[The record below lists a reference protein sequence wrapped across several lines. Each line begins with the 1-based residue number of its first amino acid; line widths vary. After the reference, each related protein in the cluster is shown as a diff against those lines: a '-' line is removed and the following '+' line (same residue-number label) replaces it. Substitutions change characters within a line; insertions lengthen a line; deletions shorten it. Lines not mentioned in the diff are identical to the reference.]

1 MNGMLNI
8 KIICVGKLKEK
19 FYTAAAAEYMKRLST
34 LCRLEVEELRES
46 RLSAQPSQAEV
57 EAALK
62 KEGESIALRIPAGA
76 LTVALCVEGKQLS
89 SVRFS
94 QFLEACALKGRSKLC
109 FLIGGSEG
117 LSEEVKEKAEVRMSM
132 SEMTFPHHLAR
143 IMLLEQLYRA
153 FQIREGSRYHK

>member
-1 MNGMLNI
+1 MLNI

-19 FYTAAAAEYMKRLST
+19 FYIAAAAEYMKRLGA
-34 LCRLEVEELRES
+34 LCRLEVEELPES
-46 RLSAQPSQAEV
+46 RLPAQPSEAEV
-57 EAALK
+57 EAALRR
-62 KEGESIALRIPAGA
+62 EGESIALRIPSGA

-109 FLIGGSEG
+109 FLIGSSVG

-153 FQIREGSRYHK
+153 FQIRDGSKYHK

>member
-1 MNGMLNI
+1 MLNI

-19 FYTAAAAEYMKRLST
+19 FYSAAAAEYMKRLST
-34 LCRLEVEELRES
+34 LCRLEVEELPES

>member
-1 MNGMLNI
+1 MLNI

-19 FYTAAAAEYMKRLST
+19 FYLGAAAEYTKRLGAH
-34 LCRLEVEELRES
+34 CRLEVEELPES

>member
-1 MNGMLNI
+1 MLNI

-34 LCRLEVEELRES
+34 LCRLEVEELPES
-46 RLSAQPSQAEV
+46 RLSAQPSEAEV
-57 EAALK
+57 EAALR
-62 KEGESIALRIPAGA
+62 KEGESIALRIPSGA

-89 SVRFS
+89 SLRFS

-109 FLIGGSEG
+109 FLIGSSVG

-153 FQIREGSRYHK
+153 FQIRDGSKYHK

>member
-1 MNGMLNI
+1 MLNI

-19 FYTAAAAEYMKRLST
+19 FFLAAAAEYAKRLST
-34 LCRLEVEELRES
+34 ACRLEVEELPES
-46 RLSAQPSQAEV
+46 RLPSQPSAAEV
-57 EAALK
+57 EAALR

-76 LTVALCVEGKQLS
+76 LTVALCIEGKQLS

-94 QFLEACALKGRSKLC
+94 QFLEACALGGRSKLC
-109 FLIGGSEG
+109 FLIGSSEG
-117 LSEEVKEKAEVRMSM
+117 LSEEIKERADLRMSM

-153 FQIREGSRYHK
+153 FQIRDGSRYHK

>member
-1 MNGMLNI
+1 MLNI

-34 LCRLEVEELRES
+34 LCRLEVEELPES
-46 RLSAQPSQAEV
+46 RLSAQPSEAEV
-57 EAALK
+57 EAALR
-62 KEGESIALRIPAGA
+62 KEGESIALRIPSGA

-89 SVRFS
+89 SLRFS

-109 FLIGGSEG
+109 FLIGSSVG

-153 FQIREGSRYHK
+153 FQIRDGSRYHK

>member
-1 MNGMLNI
+1 MLNI

-19 FYTAAAAEYMKRLST
+19 FYLAAAAEYTKRLSS
-34 LCRLEVEELRES
+34 LCRLEVEELPES
-46 RLSAQPSQAEV
+46 RLPAQPSAAEV
-57 EAALK
+57 EAALQ

-94 QFLEACALKGRSKLC
+94 QFLEACALKGRSRIC

-117 LSEEVKEKAEVRMSM
+117 LSEEIKEKADLRMSM

-143 IMLLEQLYRA
+143 IMLLEQIYRA
-153 FQIREGSRYHK
+153 FQIRDGSRYHK

>member
-34 LCRLEVEELRES
+34 LCRLEVEELPES

>member
-1 MNGMLNI
+1 MLNI

-19 FYTAAAAEYMKRLST
+19 FYLGAAAEYCKRLGSF
-34 LCRLEVEELRES
+34 CHLEVEELPES
-46 RLSAQPSQAEV
+46 RLSANPSPAEI
-57 EAALK
+57 EAALR

-94 QFLEACALKGRSKLC
+94 QFLEACALRGRSRLC

-117 LSEEVKEKAEVRMSM
+117 LSEEIKERSDLRMSM

-153 FQIREGSRYHK
+153 FQIRDGSRYHK

>member
-1 MNGMLNI
+1 MLNI

-19 FYTAAAAEYMKRLST
+19 FYIAAAAEYIKRLGA
-34 LCRLEVEELRES
+34 LCRLEVEELPES
-46 RLSAQPSQAEV
+46 RLSAQPSAAEV
-57 EAALK
+57 EAALR
-62 KEGESIALRIPAGA
+62 KEGESIALRIPSGA

-89 SVRFS
+89 SLRFS

-109 FLIGGSEG
+109 FLIGSSVG

-153 FQIREGSRYHK
+153 FQIRDGSKYHK

>member
-1 MNGMLNI
+1 MLNI

-19 FYTAAAAEYMKRLST
+19 FYIAAAAEYMKRLST
-34 LCRLEVEELRES
+34 LCRLEVEELPES

>member
-1 MNGMLNI
+1 MLNI

-19 FYTAAAAEYMKRLST
+19 YWTAAAAEYVKRLGS
-34 LCRLEVEELRES
+34 LCRLEVEELPES
-46 RLSAQPSQAEV
+46 RLPARPSPAEV

-62 KEGESIALRIPAGA
+62 KEGESVVLRLPDGA
-76 LTVALCVEGKQLS
+76 VTVALCVEGSQLD

-94 QFLEACALKGRSKLC
+94 QFLEACALGGRSRLC
-109 FLIGGSEG
+109 FLIGSSEG
-117 LSEEVKEKAEVRMSM
+117 LSEEIKEKADLRMSM

-153 FQIREGSRYHK
+153 FQIRDGSRYHK

>member
-1 MNGMLNI
+1 MLNI

-34 LCRLEVEELRES
+34 LCRLEVEELPES
-46 RLSAQPSQAEV
+46 RLPAQPSEAEIA
-57 EAALK
+57 AALK
-62 KEGESIALRIPAGA
+62 REGESIALRIPAGA
-76 LTVALCVEGKQLS
+76 MTVALCVEGKQLS
-89 SVRFS
+89 SLRFS

-109 FLIGGSEG
+109 FLIGSSVG

-153 FQIREGSRYHK
+153 FQIRDGSKYHK

>member
-1 MNGMLNI
+1 MG
-8 KIICVGKLKEK
+8 
-19 FYTAAAAEYMKRLST
+19 AAAEYIKRLGS
-34 LCRLEVEELRES
+34 LCHLEVEELPES
-46 RLSAQPSQAEV
+46 RLSAQPSEAEV
-57 EAALK
+57 EAALR
-62 KEGESIALRIPAGA
+62 KEGESIALRIPSGA

-89 SVRFS
+89 SLRFS

-109 FLIGGSEG
+109 FLIGSSVG

-153 FQIREGSRYHK
+153 FQIRDGSKYHK

>member
-1 MNGMLNI
+1 MLNI

-34 LCRLEVEELRES
+34 LCRLEVEELPES

-57 EAALK
+57 EAALR

-117 LSEEVKEKAEVRMSM
+117 LGEEVKEKAEVRMSM

-153 FQIREGSRYHK
+153 FQIRDGSRYHK

>member
-1 MNGMLNI
+1 MLAI
-8 KIICVGKLKEK
+8 KLICVGKMREK
-19 FYTAAAAEYMKRLST
+19 FYIDAFEEYRKRLGAC
-34 LCRLEVEELRES
+34 CRLECVELAEQ
-46 RLSAQPSQAEV
+46 RLSERPSAGEIA
-57 EAALK
+57 AALER
-62 KEGESIALRIPAGA
+62 EGAEIAKNIPPDAY
-76 LTVALCVEGKQLS
+76 TVALCVEGQERSSEDLS
-89 SVRFS
+89 RLLTERELSG
-94 QFLEACALKGRSKLC
+94 KPKLC

>member
-1 MNGMLNI
+1 MLNI

-34 LCRLEVEELRES
+34 LCRLEVEELPES

-57 EAALK
+57 EAALR

-117 LSEEVKEKAEVRMSM
+117 LSEEVKERAEVRMSM

-153 FQIREGSRYHK
+153 FQIRDGSKYHK

>member
-1 MNGMLNI
+1 MLNI

-34 LCRLEVEELRES
+34 LCRLEVEELPES

-57 EAALK
+57 EAALR

-143 IMLLEQLYRA
+143 IMLLEQIYRA

>member
-1 MNGMLNI
+1 MLNI

-19 FYTAAAAEYMKRLST
+19 YFIAAAEEYEKRLGAF
-34 LCRLEVEELRES
+34 CHLEVEALPES
-46 RLSAQPSQAEV
+46 RLPAQPSEAEIA
-57 EAALK
+57 AALK
-62 KEGESIALRIPAGA
+62 KEGESVALRIPQGA

-94 QFLEACALKGRSKLC
+94 QFLEACALKGRSRLC

-117 LSEEVKEKAEVRMSM
+117 LGEEIKEKADLRMSM

-153 FQIREGSRYHK
+153 FQIRDGSRYHK

>member
-1 MNGMLNI
+1 MLNI

-19 FYTAAAAEYMKRLST
+19 FYTAAAAEYIKRLST
-34 LCRLEVEELRES
+34 LCRLEVEELPES

>member
-1 MNGMLNI
+1 MLNI
-8 KIICVGKLKEK
+8 QIICVGKLKEK

-34 LCRLEVEELRES
+34 LCRLEVEELPES

>member
-1 MNGMLNI
+1 MLNI

-19 FYTAAAAEYMKRLST
+19 FYIAAAAEYIKRLGA
-34 LCRLEVEELRES
+34 LCRLEVEELPES
-46 RLSAQPSQAEV
+46 RLSAQPSAAEV
-57 EAALK
+57 EAALR
-62 KEGESIALRIPAGA
+62 KEGESIALRIPSGA

-89 SVRFS
+89 SLRFS

-153 FQIREGSRYHK
+153 FQIRDGSKYHK

>member
-1 MNGMLNI
+1 MAWCTECKKSFPEGTEVCPDCGEL
-8 KIICVGKLKEK
+8 
-19 FYTAAAAEYMKRLST
+19 
-34 LCRLEVEELRES
+34 LE
-46 RLSAQPSQAEV
+46 
-57 EAALK
+57 K
-62 KEGESIALRIPAGA
+62 KEPKP
-76 LTVALCVEGKQLS
+76 EGCDRNCAS
-89 SVRFS
+89 
-94 QFLEACALKGRSKLC
+94 CALKGRSMLC

>member
-1 MNGMLNI
+1 MLNI

-19 FYTAAAAEYMKRLST
+19 FYIAAAAEYIKRLGA
-34 LCRLEVEELRES
+34 LCRLEVEELPES
-46 RLSAQPSQAEV
+46 RLSAQPSEAEV
-57 EAALK
+57 EAALR
-62 KEGESIALRIPAGA
+62 KEGESIALRIPSGA

-89 SVRFS
+89 SLRFS

-109 FLIGGSEG
+109 FLIGSSVG

-153 FQIREGSRYHK
+153 FQIRDGSKYHK